1 MSIKLRQY
9 LIDAYEA
16 RPSAIFRFKSNK
28 SIPIQID
35 DQDDLDRI
43 NEFCNIFCNVKS
55 NSKFSLELIGNFPIS
70 SEIADLADIYNGF
83 ADPLNGRIYLE
94 LSPERIGVL
103 TDLADKIRKTSFL
116 GDKINNANWLPISA
130 RTISS
135 LYRFV
140 RIIKE
145 YLKTAQK
152 ENKKEAV
159 ESSL

>member
-1 MSIKLRQY
+1 MPIGLRQY

-16 RPSAIFRFKSNK
+16 RPSAIFRFKSDK

-43 NEFCNIFCNVKS
+43 NEFCNIFCSVKRK
-55 NSKFSLELIGNFPIS
+55 NKFAIELIGNFPITD
-70 SEIADLADIYNGF
+70 EIADLVEIYNGLS
-83 ADPLNGRIYLE
+83 DPINGKISLV
-94 LSPERIGVL
+94 LTPENIGVL

-116 GDKINNANWLPISA
+116 GDKINNPNWLPISA

-145 YLKTAQK
+145 YVKTTRNK
-152 ENKKEAV
+152 SEN
-159 ESSL
+159 